1 MAMAGLTLINTA
13 CATGSDAPRLR
24 PSPVTLRPYAVG
36 HIIDTKTGEPVSFPD
51 WMVSASI
58 QDVIYLGEEHRNAAH
73 IQAAVRVLEGL
84 LNRDRQPVL
93 ALEMFGWDGQVGLS
107 RYLSQ
112 EDTPREQFLKD
123 AHWNDNW
130 GGDFSDYEPLIAFA
144 RSHTLGVAAL
154 NPPLALVRQVATQ
167 GLSQALHIPEMGRWG
182 MWNQSYVDDPA
193 YRAVIVHQV
202 RQCHGG
208 LSDDAYQRMYEA
220 SMFRD
225 EGMAKTITDTLRLIS
240 GQQNSGPPNRRAGPV
255 VSYTGGGHIQ
265 YQLPIPKRV
274 MRRQQGMGRQMTVYL
289 ISYDPD
295 RPGEV
300 SELINE
306 GIADYVW
313 LTPVGPQG
321 LPRRCR

>member
-1 MAMAGLTLINTA
+1 MAMASLTLVGAA
-13 CATGSDAPRLR
+13 CAAGPDAPRIL
-24 PSPVTLRPYAVG
+24 PSQVALRPYAVG
-36 HIIDTKTGEPVSFPD
+36 HIIDTKTGEPVSFPE
-51 WMVSASI
+51 WMVSAST

-107 RYLSQ
+107 QYLSR
-112 EDTPREQFLKD
+112 EGTPREQFLKD
-123 AHWNDNW
+123 ARWNDNW
-130 GGDFSDYEPLIAFA
+130 GGAFSDYEPLIAFA
-144 RSHTLGVAAL
+144 RSRTLGVAAL
-154 NPPLALVRQVATQ
+154 NPPRALVRQVATQ
-167 GLSQALHIPEMGRWG
+167 GLSQALHIPEMGQWG

-193 YRAVIVHQV
+193 YRAVIVQQV
-202 RQCHGG
+202 RLCHGG

-220 SMFRD
+220 SIFRD
-225 EGMAKTITDTLRLIS
+225 EGMAKTITDTLRFIS
-240 GQQNSGPPNRRAGPV
+240 GQHNRRAGPV

-289 ISYDPD
+289 SSYDPD
-295 RPGEV
+295 RPNEV
-300 SELINE
+300 SDLINE